1 MIAPIWTD
9 VSPQGLVRAVEAHE
23 VAHLRSWGEL
33 SGGTVDE
40 LPDVLLTR
48 SGTSVPWSN
57 GAIGARF
64 ETANADRR
72 IAETLE
78 IIRSRGVPAT
88 WRVMPSDR
96 PPDLAARLAAAGL
109 EQQPLAWMALDLETL
124 ETHAAAAPPA
134 PPGLR
139 PRRVLTREDQDLWL
153 DVMAKG
159 FVRMTAEAW
168 AFLDRTADATGYG
181 DDASW
186 WRFVGEQDGRIVGS
200 SGIVWTGGV
209 AGIYNVTTPPELR
222 RRGVATAMSQH
233 ALRTARAHG
242 HRVAVLGSSD
252 LGRGV
257 YERLGFR
264 DVCTVAEF
272 AIEPQA

>member
-1 MIAPIWTD
+1 VIAPIWTD

-134 PPGLR
+134 PAGSVQVVSGSGAQGFDLAVQRTVYDRHGKVLRRDTFRSRYVPDGPTSIYGPGR
-139 PRRVLTREDQDLWL
+139 
-153 DVMAKG
+153 
-159 FVRMTAEAW
+159 
-168 AFLDRTADATGYG
+168 
-181 DDASW
+181 
-186 WRFVGEQDGRIVGS
+186 
-200 SGIVWTGGV
+200 
-209 AGIYNVTTPPELR
+209 TPPGPYVVIPR
-222 RRGVATAMSQH
+222 H
-233 ALRTARAHG
+233 
-242 HRVAVLGSSD
+242 
-252 LGRGV
+252 
-257 YERLGFR
+257 
-264 DVCTVAEF
+264 
-272 AIEPQA
+272 